1 MIRLIKLCIAFM
13 VFCPSLALAKVEKQ
27 QSVVSHKYVQ
37 GKFLLGNSYNVKGK
51 KYTPK
56 VNHTY
61 TETGIASWYG
71 NEFRGRKTANGSH
84 FTAQDYTAA
93 HRTLPLP
100 SVAKVTNLKNGKVVE
115 VVINDRGPFNN
126 RIIDLSHKAAQHL
139 DFTQQGTTK
148 IKVEYLH
155 DKTLALLAMYPAAET
170 KKALK
175 TFHVASLNKDNAETI
190 LQ

>member
-1 MIRLIKLCIAFM
+1 MIRLIKLCIALL
-13 VFCPSLALAKVEKQ
+13 VCCPFLASAKVEKQ
-27 QSVVSHKYVQ
+27 PSVVSPKYVQ
-37 GKFLLGNSYNVKGK
+37 GKFFLGRSYHVKGK

-61 TETGIASWYG
+61 IETGIASWYG
-71 NEFRGRKTANGSH
+71 NEFRGRKTANGSL

-100 SVAKVTNLKNGKVVE
+100 SVARVTNLNNGKVVE

-139 DFTQQGTTK
+139 GFAQQGTTK
-148 IKVEYLH
+148 VKVEYLH
-155 DKTLALLAMYPAAET
+155 NKTLELLAMYPVSENE
-170 KKALK
+170 KALK
-175 TFHVASLNKDNAETI
+175 TFKVASLNKDNANTI